1 MKSCYYN
8 EYWSKY
14 LYSNNKYIISHY
26 NWKDIDCNL
35 LQGTHWNTW
44 KLFNHMLYGHFFALP
59 RVIDYKMYTQVTN
72 WRKSLEDEGKNNECR
87 SSYTYYLYP
96 ITSILMG
103 DVSSRLIMLQF
114 TEHSVSQN
122 DLLSMK
128 ILSIW
133 FNGFYKPHFQWS
145 WVNCKTKIKT

>member
-1 MKSCYYN
+1 MGDFFPLSFFLVDMSEAAEFFCFFLLFADISVEIKENMKINKIKLSVKSWYYN

-72 WRKSLEDEGKNNECR
+72 WRKSLEDEGKTMNVDPP
-87 SSYTYYLYP
+87 TH
-96 ITSILMG
+96 ITFIL
-103 DVSSRLIMLQF
+103 
-114 TEHSVSQN
+114 
-122 DLLSMK
+122 
-128 ILSIW
+128 
-133 FNGFYKPHFQWS
+133 
-145 WVNCKTKIKT
+145 

>member
-8 EYWSKY
+8 KYWSKY

-26 NWKDIDCNL
+26 NWKYIDCNL

-44 KLFNHMLYGHFFALP
+44 ILFNHMLFGHFFALP
-59 RVIDYKMYTQVTN
+59 RFIDYKMYTQETN
-72 WRKSLEDEGKNNECR
+72 WRKTLEDEGKNNEFS
-87 SSYTYYLYP
+87 SSYTYYLSP

-103 DVSSRLIMLQF
+103 DVSSRQIMLQF

-122 DLLSMK
+122 DENDLR
-128 ILSIW
+128 IFFI
-133 FNGFYKPHFQWS
+133 
-145 WVNCKTKIKT
+145 